1 MAYDDEVKKIDTNE
15 LRVNLT
21 KYLTENLGD
30 TIFITRYNRLVAE
43 LRVYTEETR
52 RKTEL
57 RIAKLLKKK
66 RKRSNILYFKLWKRI
81 ITQHPEGAA
90 SIFVLL
96 LLQES
101 KVC

>member
-1 MAYDDEVKKIDTNE
+1 MICQTLFGIKVLKSGDDDIKKIDTNE

-52 RKTEL
+52 RKSEL
-57 RIAKLLKKK
+57 RIAKKML
-66 RKRSNILYFKLWKRI
+66 
-81 ITQHPEGAA
+81 EAA
-90 SIFVLL
+90 ER
-96 LLQES
+96 ES
-101 KVC
+101 KKESKK

>member
-1 MAYDDEVKKIDTNE
+1 MRSNDMAYDDDIKKIDTNE

-57 RIAKLLKKK
+57 RIAKKTLEAAERESKMKSKKK
-66 RKRSNILYFKLWKRI
+66 
-81 ITQHPEGAA
+81 
-90 SIFVLL
+90 
-96 LLQES
+96 
-101 KVC
+101 

>member
-1 MAYDDEVKKIDTNE
+1 MSYDDEVKKIDTNE

-57 RIAKLLKKK
+57 RIAKKMIDAAEKEK
-66 RKRSNILYFKLWKRI
+66 NHRK
-81 ITQHPEGAA
+81 
-90 SIFVLL
+90 
-96 LLQES
+96 
-101 KVC
+101 